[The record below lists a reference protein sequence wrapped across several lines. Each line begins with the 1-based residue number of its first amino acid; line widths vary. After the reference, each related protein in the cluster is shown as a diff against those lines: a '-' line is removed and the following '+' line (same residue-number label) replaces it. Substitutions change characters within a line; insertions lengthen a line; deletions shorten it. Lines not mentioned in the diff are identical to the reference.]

1 MGNGTK
7 IQFWEDKWF
16 GSSPLAVQFWE
27 IYVICNEKLVC
38 LSDVWDG
45 YTVKLSFRRNFLPR
59 LIEQWYELEQFVMS
73 TALSE
78 EQDTLV
84 WQYNSSGVYS
94 TKSLY
99 SIINFRGIMP
109 LYIPALWSLVV
120 PPRIHIFIWLLSHN
134 RIMTRDNLKKKD
146 IEKPEDCVFC
156 TEKESVNHLFFD
168 CVVARALWCE
178 VSMFFNKDLGSSYE
192 SIARYW
198 VANSRLAAMN
208 TICIAIMWCLWTFR
222 NDMITL
228 SGST

>member
-134 RIMTRDNLKKKD
+134 RIMTRDNLKKKTLKNLK
-146 IEKPEDCVFC
+146 IVCSVLKKNQLIICSLIVLWPE
-156 TEKESVNHLFFD
+156 
-168 CVVARALWCE
+168 
-178 VSMFFNKDLGSSYE
+178 
-192 SIARYW
+192 
-198 VANSRLAAMN
+198 
-208 TICIAIMWCLWTFR
+208 
-222 NDMITL
+222 L
-228 SGST
+228 SGVKSPCSLIKI